1 MEFKENGILQ
11 FATSYVPADGPG
23 AKIAPAT
30 YAEDK
35 DHNIPAGP
43 AISENVP
50 HVQLNDHGELIIDGH
65 TRSVVIDSI
74 GSQVTRAENA
84 LWELREELS
93 LPGIVLREGDTKLIE
108 NKIDEKY
115 SDKSLIS
122 KEDLVDFFL
131 STVKIYNDESSSW
144 NFPHRHIDGII
155 RLASSTPD
163 GKTEIWN
170 KDKDLK
176 NRLIQASPRNMR
188 ELLKIAPNSA
198 IYGYWL
204 STGAPINHKV
214 PRSYSNDIIGY
225 GASSVNYGATKIST
239 LPTDSSLQY
248 EMNAQ
253 GHLQESKKG
262 DKASKLLLGSVPSY
276 STSHVTTENIVGK
289 GSLLLGQLR
298 AMLRQDRSLSPEEQ
312 DVAFQAL
319 AHLAVLGHLL
329 KDSEWTLRSGC
340 TLVPETMYWTEITP
354 GNTKNSLDI
363 PTVDEMIQHT
373 KIAVN
378 KAQDMGV
385 LGSKEDIIPIYLS
398 ESLLN
403 VSIPAF
409 LKGLSNKEGSE

>member
-1 MEFKENGILQ
+1 MEFKENGILH
-11 FATSYVPADGPG
+11 FATSYVPAEGPG
-23 AKIAPAT
+23 ARIAPAT

-43 AISENVP
+43 AISENAP
-50 HVQLNDHGELIIDGH
+50 HSQLNDHGEIIIDGH
-65 TRSVVIDSI
+65 TRSVVIDSVA
-74 GSQVTRAENA
+74 SQVTRTENA
-84 LWELREELS
+84 LWALREELS

-144 NFPHRHIDGII
+144 TFPHRHIDGIV

-170 KDKDLK
+170 KDKDIK

-214 PRSYSNDIIGY
+214 PGSYTNDIIGY
-225 GASSVNYGATKIST
+225 GASSINYGTTKIST
-239 LPTDSSLQY
+239 LPTDSSLTY

-276 STSHVTTENIVGK
+276 STSHVTTENIIGR
-289 GSLLLGQLR
+289 GSLSLGQLR
-298 AMLRQDRSLSPEEQ
+298 AKLRQDRSLSPEEQ

-319 AHLAVLGHLL
+319 AHIAVLGHLL

-340 TLVPETMYWTEITP
+340 TLIPETMYWTEITP

-363 PTVDEMIQHT
+363 PTVEEMIQQT
-373 KIAVN
+373 KIAVE

-385 LGSKEDIIPIYLS
+385 LGSKDDIIPIYLS

-403 VSIPAF
+403 VSISAF
-409 LKGLSNKEGSE
+409 LKGINNKEVA

>member
-11 FATSYVPADGPG
+11 FATSYVPAEGQG
-23 AKIAPAT
+23 AKISPAT

-35 DHNIPAGP
+35 DHSIPAGP

-50 HVQLNDHGELIIDGH
+50 HVQLNDYGEIIIDGH

-74 GSQVTRAENA
+74 GSQVTRTENA

-122 KEDLVDFFL
+122 KEDLIDFFL

-248 EMNAQ
+248 KMNAQ

-276 STSHVTTENIVGK
+276 STSHVTTENIIGK

-363 PTVDEMIQHT
+363 PTVEEMIQQT
-373 KIAVN
+373 KIAVE
-378 KAQDMGV
+378 KAQNMGV
-385 LGSKEDIIPIYLS
+385 LGSKDDIIPVYLS

-403 VSIPAF
+403 VSVSAF
-409 LKGLSNKEGSE
+409 LKGISNKEVAE

>member
-11 FATSYVPADGPG
+11 FATSYVPAEGQG
-23 AKIAPAT
+23 AKISPAT

-35 DHNIPAGP
+35 DHSIPAGP

-50 HVQLNDHGELIIDGH
+50 HVQLNDHGEIIIDGH

-74 GSQVTRAENA
+74 GSQVTRTENA

-122 KEDLVDFFL
+122 KEDLIDFFL

-248 EMNAQ
+248 KMNAQ

-276 STSHVTTENIVGK
+276 STSHVTTENIIGK

-363 PTVDEMIQHT
+363 PTVEEMIQQT
-373 KIAVN
+373 KIAVE
-378 KAQDMGV
+378 KAQNMGV
-385 LGSKEDIIPIYLS
+385 LGSKDDIIPVYLS

-403 VSIPAF
+403 VSVSAF
-409 LKGLSNKEGSE
+409 LKGISNKEVAE

>member
-1 MEFKENGILQ
+1 MEFQENGIIR
-11 FATSYVPADGPG
+11 FTTSYIPAEGQG

-50 HVQLNDHGELIIDGH
+50 HVKLGDQGNLIIDGL

-74 GSQVTRAENA
+74 GSQVTRAESA
-84 LWELREELS
+84 LWGLREELS
-93 LPGIVLREGDTKLIE
+93 LPGIVLREGDKELIK

-115 SDKSLIS
+115 SETSAIS
-122 KEDLVDFFL
+122 KEDLTDFFL
-131 STVKIYNDESSSW
+131 ATVKTYNDESSSW

-248 EMNAQ
+248 KMNAQ

-276 STSHVTTENIVGK
+276 STSHVTAENILGK

-298 AMLRQDRSLSPEEQ
+298 AMLRQDISLSQEEQ
-312 DVAFQAL
+312 EAAFQAL
-319 AHLAVLGHLL
+319 VHLAVLGHVL
-329 KDSEWTLRSGC
+329 KESEWTLRSGC
-340 TLVPETMYWTEITP
+340 TLIPDATYWTEIAP
-354 GNTKNSLDI
+354 GNDEKRLDI

-403 VSIPAF
+403 VSISAF
-409 LKGLSNKEGSE
+409 LKGISNKEVAE